1 MRIEIGAII
10 AALESKARNSDP
22 LLWVGG
28 APTGQPAVFNA
39 GSLPQGCRC
48 ICKVVRLFDSAPR
61 LQVRNVVDLTF
72 NGASL

>member
-28 APTGQPAVFNA
+28 APTGQPAVFDA
-39 GSLPQGCRC
+39 GSLPQGCRR
-48 ICKVVRLFDSAPR
+48 ICKTSSPADSRLAP
-61 LQVRNVVDLTF
+61 NVIAKL
-72 NGASL
+72 NRSKE